1 MKGELGESFLGRVM
15 ISETGDPMNQTLIEK
30 ILSRKCKREVS
41 AGEIVIVDDLDYVF
55 THDASGPL
63 VISKLNE
70 LGGEMDLGPDRICVF
85 IDHVVPSSSAAVSN
99 DYKALKRF
107 ALEKGVRFHDQGCG
121 VCHQLIAEL
130 YASPG
135 DIIIGSDSHTTMAG
149 AFGAFATGMGAS
161 DVAIAM
167 RTGKTWLRVP
177 ESMRISVEGRLPKGV
192 FSKDLMLKV
201 IGMIGAEGANYKC
214 MEFCGSAIQRM
225 SMGERMTLTNMVV
238 EAGAKCGVIKPDEET
253 KRYLEKMGRGDR
265 YVEMESDE
273 NANYSDEISI
283 EAGDLEPMVALP
295 HSVDNVAPVKEVQ
308 GKKVDVVFLGSCTNG
323 RMEDLRVVDEIIGGE
338 KIDANVRAILTPASR
353 NVYLEALRSGIIER
367 LISAGFVVTPPGCG
381 LCIGVVGGIP
391 ADGEVVLSTANRNFL
406 GRAGNPKAH
415 IYLSSPATAAAS
427 ALYGA
432 ITDPREAM

>member
-1 MKGELGESFLGRVM
+1 
-15 ISETGDPMNQTLIEK
+15 MNQTLVEK
-30 ILSRKCKREVS
+30 ILSRKCGREVS
-41 AGEIVIVDDLDYVF
+41 AGDIVIVDGLDWVF

-63 VISKLNE
+63 VISRLNE
-70 LGGEMDLGPDRICVF
+70 LGGDIEIDPSHVCVF
-85 IDHVVPSSSAAVSN
+85 IDHVVPSSSASISN

-107 ALEKGVRFHDQGCG
+107 ALERGVRFHDQGCG

-161 DVAIAM
+161 DVAIAL

-192 FSKDLMLKV
+192 FSKDVILKL
-201 IGMIGAEGANYKC
+201 IGMIGAEGANYKS
-214 MEFCGSAIQRM
+214 MEFHGSAIRRM
-225 SMGERMTLTNMVV
+225 SMEGRMTITNMVV
-238 EAGAKCGVIKPDEET
+238 EAGGKCGVIPPDGET
-253 KRYLEKMGRGDR
+253 RRYLERMGRGDR
-265 YVEMESDE
+265 YIEIEPDE
-273 NANYSDEISI
+273 GAQYSDEISI

-295 HSVDNVAPVKEVQ
+295 HNVDKIAPVGEVL
-308 GKKVDVVFLGSCTNG
+308 GKKIDLVFFGSCTNG
-323 RMEDLRVVDEIIGGE
+323 RMEDLRVIDEIIGGE
-338 KIDANVRAILTPASR
+338 KIDRNIRAVVTPASR
-353 NVYLEALRSGIIER
+353 NVYLEALKAGIIER
-367 LISAGFVVTPPGCG
+367 LISAGAVVTPPGCG

-427 ALYGA
+427 ALYGV
-432 ITDPREAM
+432 ITDPREVM